1 MLIQDFN
8 IKVMSEKYS
17 GMTVNER
24 LYVSGK
30 MDEFDHAIKEKDTE
44 KVKIIL
50 IEVEVDEA
58 SIKAT
63 LKEYGL
69 VS

>member
-1 MLIQDFN
+1 
-8 IKVMSEKYS
+8 MSEKYS

-30 MDEFDHAIKEKDTE
+30 MDEFDHSIKEKDTE

-58 SIKAT
+58 SIKAI